1 MASMDGNGRAPARE
15 EAQNAE
21 AIRHLKREIEQG
33 RDWAPALLE
42 SMAMWTLAEEVHE
55 KRRNRYLLDGEAFD
69 WLLLAERL
77 LAEVDGQV
85 PEWEK
90 SELLAS
96 GEFPRAFSEEEFR
109 SLLGPEKY
117 SAFLNYWYGVTV
129 EQAVMRSAEEE
140 EQKRLP
146 MRGARARREAAER
159 AFRRVYG
166 EDRAELHRR
175 FRGERGY
182 AGSARVTA
190 TEAKEFTYWLFKH
203 RLITG
208 EGERV
213 ASDTRKGLLFLQRK
227 RERGRA

>member
-1 MASMDGNGRAPARE
+1 MNGDAPARE
-15 EAQNAE
+15 AVGNAE
-21 AIRHLKREIEQG
+21 AIRHLRRELAQG

-55 KRRNRYLLDGEAFD
+55 ERRNRYLLDGEAFD

-77 LAEVDGQV
+77 LSEVDGLV
-85 PEWEK
+85 PESEK
-90 SELLAS
+90 SHLLAS
-96 GEFPRAFSEEEFR
+96 GEFPRSVSDEEFR

-117 SAFLNYWYGVTV
+117 SAYLNYWYGVVV
-129 EQAVMRSAEEE
+129 EQAVVRSAEEE

-146 MRGARARREAAER
+146 VRGARARREAAER

-166 EDRAELHRR
+166 EGRGTLHRR
-175 FRGERGY
+175 FRAERGY
-182 AGSARVTA
+182 ARTTTVTA

-227 RERGRA
+227 RERG

>member
-1 MASMDGNGRAPARE
+1 MDENTPDRDGRSN
-15 EAQNAE
+15 AQ
-21 AIRHLKREIEQG
+21 AIEHLRSALTQG
-33 RDWAPALLE
+33 RDWVPALLE
-42 SMAMWTLAEEVHE
+42 SMALWTIPEEVLDDRH
-55 KRRNRYLLDGEAFD
+55 NRYLLDGEAFD

-77 LAEVDGQV
+77 LTEVDGLV
-85 PEWEK
+85 PEEEK
-90 SELLAS
+90 SELLFT
-96 GEFPRAFSEEEFR
+96 GEIPHSLSEEEFR

-117 SAFLNYWYGVTV
+117 SAFLNYWYGVVV
-129 EQAVMRSAEEE
+129 EEAVIRSAEEE
-140 EQKRLP
+140 ERKSTSV
-146 MRGARARREAAER
+146 RGVRAAREAAER

-166 EDRAELHRR
+166 EGRVELHRR

-182 AGSARVTA
+182 EDSPSVTT

-227 RERGRA
+227 REQGR

>member
-1 MASMDGNGRAPARE
+1 MDGSTPDRE
-15 EAQNAE
+15 GLSNPE
-21 AIRHLKREIEQG
+21 AIQHLRSALAHG
-33 RDWAPALLE
+33 RDWVPALLE
-42 SMAMWTLAEEVHE
+42 SMALWTIPEEVHDD
-55 KRRNRYLLDGEAFD
+55 RHNRYLLDGEAFD
-69 WLLLAERL
+69 WLVLAERL
-77 LAEVDGQV
+77 LAEVDGLV
-85 PEWEK
+85 PEEEK
-90 SELLAS
+90 SELLSS
-96 GEFPRAFSEEEFR
+96 GEFPRSLSEEELK

-117 SAFLNYWYGVTV
+117 SAYLNYWYGVVV
-129 EQAVMRSAEEE
+129 EQAVIRSAEEE

-146 MRGARARREAAER
+146 IRGARARREAAEQ

-166 EDRAELHRR
+166 EGREELHRR

-182 AGSARVTA
+182 EESVSVSV

-227 RERGRA
+227 RKQV

>member
-1 MASMDGNGRAPARE
+1 MDGNTPEQEGHSNP
-15 EAQNAE
+15 E
-21 AIRHLKREIEQG
+21 AIQHLRNALAEG
-33 RDWAPALLE
+33 RDWVPALLE
-42 SMAMWTLAEEVHE
+42 SMSMWTIPEEVHDD
-55 KRRNRYLLDGEAFD
+55 RHNRYLLDGEAFD
-69 WLLLAERL
+69 WLVLAERL

-85 PEWEK
+85 PEEEK
-90 SELLAS
+90 SQLLSS
-96 GEFPRAFSEEEFR
+96 GEFPRTLSEDDLR
-109 SLLGPEKY
+109 GLLGPEKY
-117 SAFLNYWYGVTV
+117 SAYLNYWYGVVV

-146 MRGARARREAAER
+146 VRGTRARRQAAER

-166 EDRAELHRR
+166 EGREELHRR

-182 AGSARVTA
+182 EEAASVTA

-213 ASDTRKGLLFLQRK
+213 ASDTRKGLLFLNRN
-227 RERGRA
+227 RDRG

>member
-1 MASMDGNGRAPARE
+1 MNGNAPAQE
-15 EAQNAE
+15 SVSNAE
-21 AIRHLKREIEQG
+21 AILHLKQSLAQG
-33 RDWAPALLE
+33 KDWPPALLE
-42 SMAMWTLAEEVHE
+42 SMAMWTLAEEIHE
-55 KRRNRYLLDGEAFD
+55 ERRNRYLLDGEAFD

-85 PEWEK
+85 PESEK
-90 SELLAS
+90 SQLLSS
-96 GEFPRAFSEEEFR
+96 GEFPRPVSDEEFR

-117 SAFLNYWYGVTV
+117 SAYLNYWYGVVV
-129 EQAVMRSAEEE
+129 EQAVVRSAEEE

-159 AFRRVYG
+159 AFVRVYG
-166 EDRAELHRR
+166 EGRSALHRR
-175 FRGERGY
+175 FRAERGY
-182 AGSARVTA
+182 ARTASVTA

-227 RERGRA
+227 RERG